1 MAKICLTEDEK
12 DLNKILELYLKKA
25 GHDVICCYTMT
36 DVINQIDLNN
46 NFDLWVIDIM
56 LPDGNGIEI
65 LKKIKEINPEIPVIL
80 ISARGD
86 SIDRVLGFE
95 VGCDDYIAKPFLPAE
110 LVHRVSKVLKFCQN
124 NIKKGD
130 YNILNFGPYTI
141 DNTKRMVF
149 ENDVRIDLTSREYD
163 IVCYFIKNSSIAISR
178 DTLMKEIWNDECYG
192 YDRVVDNYIKNIRK
206 KLPYL
211 NIETVYGYGYRC
223 NL

>member
-25 GHDVICCYTMT
+25 GHDVVCCYTMT

-65 LKKIKEINPEIPVIL
+65 LKKIKEINPEITVIL

-95 VGCDDYIAKPFLPAE
+95 VVCDDYIAKPFLPAE

-141 DNTKRMVF
+141 YNTKRMVF

-211 NIETVYGYGYRC
+211 NIETVYGYRC